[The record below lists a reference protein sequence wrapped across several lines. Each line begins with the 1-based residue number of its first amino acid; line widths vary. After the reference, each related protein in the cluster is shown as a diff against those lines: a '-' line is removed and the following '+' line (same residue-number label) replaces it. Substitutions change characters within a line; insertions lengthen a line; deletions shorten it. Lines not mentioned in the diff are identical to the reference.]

1 MHVLLQIKPV
11 TFPNEGKNVS
21 PPESPIWDSNTPISP
36 SRYLAF
42 NFKAGEEAPS
52 YFLFVFRG
60 QLSSATQTHSQA
72 LRGQI
77 CRADLSYLL
86 QLFIWW
92 RFHPT
97 KTWPQNQHREKW
109 GKGWQRYIPEK
120 QVEPERR
127 GRFTESF
134 KGGKLVES
142 WCSRQSQC
150 QINQPLPE
158 CQRSK
163 QFVRWY
169 LHHLHAGHMLA
180 SVWTRTLGDPTLRKP
195 AEQKY
200 PPCLKVTTALNEE
213 WL

>member
-60 QLSSATQTHSQA
+60 QLISATQTHSQA

-86 QLFIWW
+86 WLFIWW

-97 KTWPQNQHREKW
+97 ETWPRSQRREKP
-109 GKGWQRYIPEK
+109 GKGRQRYIEASRTWTQGTFHRIIQGRKASGELVQQAIPSA
-120 QVEPERR
+120 RLTR
-127 GRFTESF
+127 GLHQNA
-134 KGGKLVES
+134 KD
-142 WCSRQSQC
+142 
-150 QINQPLPE
+150 
-158 CQRSK
+158 RSS
-163 QFVRWY
+163 
-169 LHHLHAGHMLA
+169 L
-180 SVWTRTLGDPTLRKP
+180 
-195 AEQKY
+195 
-200 PPCLKVTTALNEE
+200 
-213 WL
+213 